1 MSSLGIFIA
10 LCVVGAD
17 LLLYFLFQ
25 WMYGEKRAAIAKKV
39 AAQRQAIERE
49 RTDALR
55 QQAGP
60 FLVHSSAA
68 GPLTQNRLRKIRERM
83 GMRPLAERRSA

>member
-10 LCVVGAD
+10 LCIVGAD
-17 LLLYFLFQ
+17 LLLYFLFH
-25 WMYGEKRAAIAKKV
+25 WMYGEKRAAIAKRV

-49 RTDALR
+49 RTEALR

-60 FLVHSSAA
+60 FLVHSREA
-68 GPLTQNRLRKIRERM
+68 GPVTQKRLRKIRERM
-83 GMRPLAERRSA
+83 RIRPLAERRSA